1 MMKHRDSVARQIM
14 KTVDT
19 HTHLLNPQVRFDRL
33 FDKVAVRF
41 FARGLGMEPKVLRN
55 APYTGYVAAMAQAIR
70 ESNYIEK
77 ACLFGVD
84 CRLDERG
91 RETGRDRTV
100 CAMTE
105 DVLKVAHEYPGQF
118 IPFFSIN
125 PRRANALDLMDE
137 YVERGCRGAKFLQ
150 NYWGLNLNDERF
162 IPYYKKLK
170 NRKLPLIIHL
180 GSEYS
185 IKSDARFERIDMLD
199 TPLACGV
206 TVIAAHMGLGRIQH
220 KLRFWKN
227 LSKDPADFDDDYFL
241 LLDKLRKHHNL
252 YADIAAILVPLRA
265 RALRHL
271 TRQHDIH
278 DKILFATDYPVP
290 FPVRFNSYDLPL
302 ATRKR
307 IVKIQNPFDRYMA
320 VILEYFP
327 EDNPIYNN
335 HRKVLL
341 EQQPIATPD

>member
-1 MMKHRDSVARQIM
+1 MR
-14 KTVDT
+14 TVDI
-19 HTHLLNPQVRFDRL
+19 HTHLLNPDVRFERL
-33 FDKVAVRF
+33 FDRVAVRF
-41 FARGLGMEPKVLRN
+41 FARGLGVEPKVLRKS
-55 APYTGYVAAMAQAIR
+55 PYKGYVAAMARAIR
-70 ESNYIEK
+70 ESRHIEK

-84 CRLDERG
+84 SRLDERG

-100 CAMTE
+100 CAMTG

-125 PRRANALDLMDE
+125 PRRPDALELMDE
-137 YVERGCRGAKFLQ
+137 YVELGCRGAKFLQ
-150 NYWGLNLNDERF
+150 NYWGLDLNDERF
-162 IPYYKKLK
+162 IPYYEKLK
-170 NRKLPLIIHL
+170 HLKLPLIIHI
-180 GSEYS
+180 GSEYT
-185 IKSDARFERIDMLD
+185 INSDARFEGIGMLE

-220 KLRFWKN
+220 KLRCWKN

-241 LLDKLRKHHNL
+241 LLDKLRKHPDL

-271 TRQHDIH
+271 AGQHDIH
-278 DKILFATDYPVP
+278 GKILFATDYPVP

-307 IVKIQNPFDRYMA
+307 IARIRNPFDRYAA

-327 EDNPIYNN
+327 EGNPIYDN
-335 HRKVLL
+335 HRKVLP
-341 EQQPIATPD
+341 QQQTIAVSD